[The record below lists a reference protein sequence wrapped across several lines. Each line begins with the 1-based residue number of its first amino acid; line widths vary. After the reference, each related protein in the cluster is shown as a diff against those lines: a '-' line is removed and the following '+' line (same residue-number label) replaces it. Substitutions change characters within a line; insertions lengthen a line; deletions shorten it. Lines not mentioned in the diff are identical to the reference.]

1 MSGTRILLLGAP
13 GAGKGTQAAL
23 LVERLEIPHIS
34 TGDMLRAAVAAGSSI
49 GLEAKAVMESGKL
62 VGDEIVIAIAEER
75 LGQEDARK
83 GFVLDGFPRTLAQA
97 EALDATLMKLGTAL
111 ECCLAVTVDTEAV
124 VQRLLKRAEIE
135 GRADDNEE
143 TIRERMR
150 VYDAQTA
157 PLLDHYRAAGCL
169 HEVDGMGSIAE
180 VSERIE
186 KALLES

>member
-34 TGDMLRAAVAAGSSI
+34 TGDMLRAAVAAGSPI

-75 LGQEDARK
+75 LGQEDARR

-97 EALDATLMKLGTAL
+97 EALDATLMKLGTPL

-150 VYDAQTA
+150 VSDAQTA

-169 HEVDGMGSIAE
+169 REVDGMGSIAE